1 MPTFDPTWNLAH
13 SRLDDLRGDA
23 EHRRHVRLARPN
35 DRSAVRAFLR
45 RLSAPTVQAR
55 YLGPCLPLDEAR
67 ADLEVARLFD
77 NTEFERT
84 VVVAVDG
91 ADVRGVG
98 EFSIEDAERAE
109 LGVLVEDAFQ
119 GRGIGKRLLRALE
132 RLAIQRGL
140 RAFTG
145 DVAYGNSRGLALLRA
160 TGRPVRSQ
168 PDYGSV
174 RFTLRLE

>member
-1 MPTFDPTWNLAH
+1 MPSFDPTWNLAH
-13 SRLDDLRGDA
+13 SRLDGLRGQA
-23 EHRRHVRLARPN
+23 EHQRRIRLARPE
-35 DRSAVRAFLR
+35 DRGAVRAFLG
-45 RLSAPTVQAR
+45 RLSPRTVQAR
-55 YLGPCLPLDEAR
+55 YLGPCLPLDGAR
-67 ADLEVARLFD
+67 ADLEVTRLLD
-77 NTEFERT
+77 SKDFERT

-91 ADVRGVG
+91 AEVRGVG
-98 EFSIEDAERAE
+98 EFVVEDAERAE

-119 GRGIGKRLLRALE
+119 GRGIGKRLLRLLE

-160 TGRPVRSQ
+160 TGRPLKSR

-174 RFTLRLE
+174 RFTLRLD